1 MTPSIIPV
9 AMIAAA
15 MTIPVASFASN
26 AKSDSKLSGNA
37 SVNKTNTVANDTL
50 VTRATNGNE
59 QKQGAFAEIRGL
71 ITDNNGNPISE
82 ATITVKGQKRAVR
95 TKANGCYT
103 LSELPNGETTIVV
116 HAIGYAAQQRI
127 LKLTNKSYQGID
139 FVLQE
144 RSDALPTVDVMGRRE
159 QSYKNSIS
167 FVGTKT
173 ATALKD
179 VPQSIN
185 YVTKELILDQG
196 AITVNDVVRNMSGVN
211 PYSFYNDFS
220 IRGFRATG
228 NRNSGNLVNGMRTQT
243 SLWRQSSLANIER
256 VEVIKGPASALFGN
270 AAPGGVINRVTK
282 KPLDVAR
289 QSVTLTTGSFGTTR
303 AYTDLTGPLNDKKTL
318 LYRLN
323 LGYENTDGF
332 RDLQGLTSYI
342 VAPSF
347 TYRASKQTQLNID
360 MTYVNHQGKLDRGVA
375 VFGDGSL
382 FSRPISATQSAAND
396 YLRENSVNLSFAL
409 SHRLAQGLL
418 FNSTYLFS
426 SYDEDLL
433 EHSQDNAFVK
443 KADGKDNPSLVLMR
457 VTQRQRH
464 FRNNNFN
471 NYLTWDVT
479 TGAMKHKLLVGYDH
493 FNTQLAPG
501 SSYIEAGG
509 YLLSKGGT
517 AKTFNVKKSSDYLL
531 DENKN
536 PRTNV
541 PGFDLNSSAG
551 NRYQDISK
559 YIYESKDVKPSD
571 QYTNGVYLQ
580 EQLTWHKFQMLLGA
594 RMEWFTDVT
603 QNKNGSESKTHQ
615 HAFTPRVGLVYS
627 VVPSTN
633 VYATWIRGFEPQSVA
648 VQSNPGSGGPFD
660 PVESELWEIGAKGEY
675 LNKRLSVTTALFS
688 LRQKNTLY
696 NAGVSGQPDLMVP
709 IGEELSRGVEF
720 DVSGRILPY
729 WSIMA
734 NYAFNVAEISK
745 APEGTKDLNLQRPGT
760 PRHSANLWT
769 KFIVPAG
776 MLRNLG
782 IGVGLNGVSERKGQ
796 VGRRENVVAYP
807 GYALLN
813 LALYYKVQ
821 EVQIQVNLN
830 NALNKQYYISGYDRL
845 RSFPGAPR
853 NINLTIN
860 YRF

>member
-15 MTIPVASFASN
+15 MTIPVASFANN

-37 SVNKTNTVANDTL
+37 SVNKINTVEKDTL

-59 QKQGAFAEIRGL
+59 QKQGASAEIRGQ

-82 ATITVKGQKRAVR
+82 ATISVKGQKRAVR
-95 TKANGCYT
+95 TKGNGYFT
-103 LSELPNGETTIVV
+103 LSVLPSGETTIVV
-116 HAIGYAAQQRI
+116 HAIGYAAQQRT
-127 LKLTNKSYQGID
+127 LKLTNKNYQGVD

-159 QSYKNSIS
+159 QSYKNSVS

-303 AYTDLTGPLNDKKTL
+303 AYTDFTGPLNDKKTL

-509 YLLSKGGT
+509 YLLKNGGT
-517 AKTFNVKKSSDYLL
+517 AKTFNVKKSLDYLL

-541 PGFDLNSSAG
+541 PAFDLNSSAG